1 MRISALDRIASH
13 TECAADAISGA
24 ARVLAGIPDTA
35 EPNLDHFEDLELVK
49 YTLNAEMNTL
59 REYANEIEN
68 HIMPRVLNAKYDVM
82 IELGKKGTTS
92 TER

>member
-1 MRISALDRIASH
+1 MRISALDRIANH
-13 TECAADAISGA
+13 TKCTADAISGA

-49 YTLNAEMNTL
+49 YTLNAEMNAL

-68 HIMPRVLNAKYDVM
+68 HIMLRVLNAKYDVAKM
-82 IELGKKGTTS
+82 IELEGTTS